1 MASMNSDLSSSDL
14 RRQAHMRRSPLT
26 FVREHWKAILLYL
39 GLTGLLV
46 YGLTNASE
54 VTLGILAFL
63 FQLLFAMTFMVVQ
76 FGALFYILGR
86 GRVYWVQPGETGVYF
101 TDYRGNDQ
109 VLEVARRVV
118 RLLQGAKAFKRMGG
132 EITRGVL
139 LEGPPGT
146 GKSYL
151 AQVIAN
157 EASIPFAYASAPGFQ
172 NMFMG
177 IGNLR
182 VRMLYGKA
190 RKLARKHGAAIIFI
204 DEIDAIGMAR
214 SGQTGGGMFAGGL
227 FGGGAGFGLLNELL
241 LQMDPPNFDNGWWA
255 RLLRTV
261 GLRKTR
267 AMPPIVL
274 TMGATNLASALDHAL
289 LRPGRFD
296 RKIHIDIPDLDGR
309 KDIIEYYLAK
319 VRHEDMPV
327 DRMANDTIQY
337 TPVAIKFVI
346 NEAVI
351 HAHFDGRDAI
361 SYDDFTRA
369 RENHEWGLREPIR
382 GLTDEDRRR
391 LAYHEAG
398 HAIAQVKI
406 KTWERL
412 TKVTIIRHGDAL
424 GLAAFKPVE
433 EKRVLIRE
441 ELLASI
447 QVSLASRAA
456 EELFLGSQTLG
467 VTSDFAGATHL
478 AFQMLS
484 FWGMDGS
491 FYSSLP
497 FGPAV
502 DATDPRMKRKIDQV
516 LEQEYRKVKALLSE
530 YSGAVH
536 ELAQELIAN
545 DEVDGQDV
553 EDMVERWDEQIA
565 EGARLKAL
573 PEGGVLV
580 SADAEPQPYSYGGNG
595 SNGSNG
601 RNGHSEESPSRDR
614 RRTRLRDRYGTR
626 GARET

>member
-1 MASMNSDLSSSDL
+1 MASMNSDLTSSDL
-14 RRQAHMRRSPLT
+14 RREAHMRRSPVT
-26 FVREHWKAILLYL
+26 FLREHWRGILIWLFL
-39 GLTGLLV
+39 SGGLIF
-46 YGLTNASE
+46 GLTNASE
-54 VTLGILAFL
+54 VTLGILAFVA
-63 FQLLFAMTFMVVQ
+63 QLLFAMTFMVVQ

-101 TDYRGNDQ
+101 SDYRGNDQ

-139 LEGPPGT
+139 LEGPPGS

-157 EASIPFAYASAPGFQ
+157 EANIPFGYASAPGFQ

-190 RKLARKHGAAIIFI
+190 RKLARRHGAAIIFI

-214 SGQTGGGMFAGGL
+214 SGQTGGGMGMMGGM
-227 FGGGAGFGLLNELL
+227 FGGGAGSGLLNELL
-241 LQMDPPNFDNGWWA
+241 LQMDPPNFDSGFFA
-255 RLLRTV
+255 RILRTV

-267 AMPPIVL
+267 AAPPIVL
-274 TMGATNLASALDHAL
+274 TMGATNLASVLDQAL

-296 RKIHIDIPDLDGR
+296 RKIHVDRPDLDGR

-327 DRMANDTIQY
+327 DRMANDTIEY
-337 TPVAIKFVI
+337 MPVAIKFVI
-346 NEAVI
+346 NEAII

-361 SYDDFTRA
+361 SYADFTRA

-382 GLTDEDRRR
+382 GLSDEDRRR

-398 HAIAQVKI
+398 HAIAQVKL
-406 KTWERL
+406 KPWERL

-424 GLAAFKPVE
+424 GLAAWKPVE
-433 EKRVLIRE
+433 EKRVLVRE
-441 ELLASI
+441 ELLAGI
-447 QVSLASRAA
+447 QVGLAARAA
-456 EELFLGSQTLG
+456 EELFLGTQSVG
-467 VTSDFAGATHL
+467 VTSDFANATST
-478 AFQMLS
+478 AFRMLS

-497 FGPAV
+497 FGVSV

-516 LEQEYRKVKALLSE
+516 LEQEYRKVKGLLSE
-530 YSGAVH
+530 YSGALH
-536 ELAQELIAN
+536 ELAQELIES

-553 EDMVERWDEQIA
+553 EDMVRRWDEQIA
-565 EGARLKAL
+565 EGEAVKAL
-573 PEGGVLV
+573 PGGGVLIG
-580 SADAEPQPYSYGGNG
+580 ADGEPQPYAYGGNGNG

-601 RNGHSEESPSRDR
+601 PSSAAPGRTGR
-614 RRTRLRDRYGTR
+614 RSKLRDRYR
-626 GARET
+626 SDRAPNS

>member
-1 MASMNSDLSSSDL
+1 MASMDSEV

-26 FVREHWKAILLYL
+26 FVRDHWRAILLYL

-54 VTLGILAFL
+54 ITLGILSFAFTL
-63 FQLLFAMTFMVVQ
+63 VYAMMFMVVQ
-76 FGALFYILGR
+76 FGFLFYILGR

-118 RLLQGAKAFKRMGG
+118 RLLQGAKSFKRMGG

-157 EASIPFAYASAPGFQ
+157 EAGIPFAYASAPGFQ

-190 RKLARKHGAAIIFI
+190 RKMARKHGAAIIFI

-214 SGQTGGGMFAGGL
+214 AGQTGGGMMMGGL

-241 LQMDPPNFDNGWWA
+241 LQMDPPNFDNGWFS
-255 RLLRTV
+255 RLLRTI

-296 RKIHIDIPDLDGR
+296 RKIHVDLPDLDGR

-327 DRMANDTIQY
+327 DRMANDTILY

-361 SYDDFTRA
+361 NYADFTRA
-369 RENHEWGLREPIR
+369 REDHEYGLREPIR
-382 GLTDEDRRR
+382 NMSQDERRR
-391 LAYHEAG
+391 IAYHEAG
-398 HAIAQVKI
+398 HAIAQVKLLPHHRI
-406 KTWERL
+406 A
-412 TKVTIIRHGDAL
+412 KVTIIRHGDAL
-424 GLAAFKPVE
+424 GFASAKPLE
-433 EKRVLIRE
+433 ERYTLVRE
-441 ELLASI
+441 EALAHI
-447 QVSLASRAA
+447 QISLASRAA
-456 EELFLGSQTLG
+456 EELFLGTRMSGVSGDLHHATQTAY
-467 VTSDFAGATHL
+467 F
-478 AFQMLS
+478 MLTQ
-484 FWGMDGS
+484 WGMDGGLFS
-491 FYSSLP
+491 YAPWGGGQL
-497 FGPAV
+497 
-502 DATDPRMKRKIDQV
+502 DPETKTRIEQV
-516 LEQEYRKVKALLSE
+516 LEQEFKKSKTLLTT
-530 YSGAVH
+530 YAGAVH
-536 ELAQELIAN
+536 EIAEGLLESDEL
-545 DEVDGQDV
+545 DGQDV
-553 EDMVERWDEQIA
+553 IDIIA
-565 EGARLKAL
+565 KHDDLLATGRGPRVL
-573 PEGGVLV
+573 PEYALMGAGGIGGP
-580 SADAEPQPYSYGGNG
+580 APQLIAPNGANG
-595 SNGSNG
+595 SNGSADPAEAEAAD
-601 RNGHSEESPSRDR
+601 SEEGRDP
-614 RRTRLRDRYGTR
+614 
-626 GARET
+626 A

>member
-1 MASMNSDLSSSDL
+1 MASMDSDL
-14 RRQAHMRRSPLT
+14 RRQAHLRRSPLT
-26 FVREHWKAILLYL
+26 FVREHWRAILLYL

-46 YGLTNASE
+46 FGLTNASE
-54 VTLGILAFL
+54 ITLGILSFAFTL
-63 FQLLFAMTFMVVQ
+63 VYAMMFMVVQ
-76 FGALFYILGR
+76 FGFLFYILGR
-86 GRVYWVQPGETGVYF
+86 GRVYWIQPGETGVYF
-101 TDYRGNDQ
+101 SDYRGNDQ

-118 RLLQGAKAFKRMGG
+118 RLLQGAMSFKRMGG
-132 EITRGVL
+132 EVTRGVL

-157 EASIPFAYASAPGFQ
+157 EAGIPFAYASAPGFQ

-214 SGQTGGGMFAGGL
+214 AGQTGGGMMMGGL

-241 LQMDPPNFDNGWWA
+241 LQMDPPNFDNGWFA
-255 RLLRTV
+255 RLLRTI
-261 GLRKTR
+261 GLRRTK
-267 AMPPIVL
+267 AVPPLVL

-296 RKIHIDIPDLDGR
+296 RKIHVDLPDLDGR

-327 DRMANDTIQY
+327 DRMANDTILY

-565 EGARLKAL
+565 EGNRLKAL

-580 SADAEPQPYSYGGNG
+580 GADADPRPYSHGGNG
-595 SNGSNG
+595 ANG
-601 RNGHSEESPSRDR
+601 RNGHSEDTPSRSR

-626 GARET
+626 GARDT

>member
-1 MASMNSDLSSSDL
+1 MASMNSDLASSDL

-26 FVREHWKAILLYL
+26 FLREHWRAILTYL
-39 GLTGLLV
+39 LLTSLLIF
-46 YGLTNASE
+46 GLTNASE
-54 VTLGILAFL
+54 LTLGILAFVA
-63 FQLLFAMTFMVVQ
+63 QLLFAMTFMVVQ

-118 RLLQGAKAFKRMGG
+118 RLLQGAKAFSRMGG

-190 RKLARKHGAAIIFI
+190 RKLARRHGAAIIFI

-214 SGQTGGGMFAGGL
+214 AGQTGGGMMAGGM

-241 LQMDPPNFDNGWWA
+241 LQMDPPNFDNGWIS

-296 RKIHIDIPDLDGR
+296 RKIHVDLPDLDGR

-319 VRHEDMPV
+319 VRHEDMPI
-327 DRMANDTIQY
+327 DRLANDTIQY

-398 HAIAQVKI
+398 HAVAQVKL
-406 KTWERL
+406 KNWERL

-424 GLAAFKPVE
+424 GLAAWKPVE

-516 LEQEYRKVKALLSE
+516 LEQEYRKVKGLLSE
-530 YSGAVH
+530 YSGAMH

-553 EDMVERWDEQIA
+553 EDMVQRWDEQIA
-565 EGARLKAL
+565 EGNRLKSL
-573 PEGGVLV
+573 PDGGVLV
-580 SADAEPQPYSYGGNG
+580 GANGEPQPYTYGGNG
-595 SNGSNG
+595 NGSNG
-601 RNGHSEESPSRDR
+601 RNGNSEDSPSRDER
-614 RRTRLRDRYGTR
+614 RRTRLRDRYRSSQTPDS
-626 GARET
+626 

>member
-1 MASMNSDLSSSDL
+1 MASMESDL

-26 FVREHWKAILLYL
+26 FLREHWRAILAYL
-39 GLTGLLV
+39 SLTGLLV
-46 YGLTNASE
+46 FGLTNASE
-54 VTLGILAFL
+54 ITLGILSFAFTL
-63 FQLLFAMTFMVVQ
+63 VYAMMFMVVQ
-76 FGALFYILGR
+76 FGFLFYILGR
-86 GRVYWVQPGETGVYF
+86 GRVYWIQPGETGVYF
-101 TDYRGNDQ
+101 SDYRGNDQ

-118 RLLQGAKAFKRMGG
+118 RLLQGAMSFKRMGG
-132 EITRGVL
+132 EVTRGVL

-157 EASIPFAYASAPGFQ
+157 EAGIPFAYASAPGFQ

-214 SGQTGGGMFAGGL
+214 AGQTGGGMMGGGGL

-241 LQMDPPNFDNGWWA
+241 LQMDPPNFDSGWLS

-261 GLRKTR
+261 GLRKTK
-267 AMPPIVL
+267 AVPPLVL

-296 RKIHIDIPDLDGR
+296 RKIHVDLPDLDGR

-327 DRMANDTIQY
+327 DRMANDTILY

-398 HAIAQVKI
+398 HAIAQVKL

-424 GLAAFKPVE
+424 GLMAFKPVE
-433 EKRVLIRE
+433 EKRILIRE

-497 FGPAV
+497 FGPMV
-502 DATDPRMKRKIDQV
+502 DAADPRMKRKIDQV
-516 LEQEYRKVKALLSE
+516 LEQEYRKVKGLLSE
-530 YSGAVH
+530 YSGAMH
-536 ELAQELIAN
+536 ELAQELIAH

-553 EDMVERWDEQIA
+553 EDMVHRWDEQIA
-565 EGARLKAL
+565 EGNRLKAL

-580 SADAEPQPYSYGGNG
+580 GSDAEPQPYTFGGNG
-595 SNGSNG
+595 NGSNG
-601 RNGHSEESPSRDR
+601 RNGEPSDSPSRPQR
-614 RRTRLRDRYGTR
+614 QTRLRDRYRNSGS
-626 GARET
+626 GDS

>member
-1 MASMNSDLSSSDL
+1 MASMDSDL
-14 RRQAHMRRSPLT
+14 RRQAHLRRSPLT
-26 FVREHWKAILLYL
+26 FVREHWRAILIYL
-39 GLTGLLV
+39 GLTGLLIF
-46 YGLTNASE
+46 GLTNASE
-54 VTLGILAFL
+54 ITLGILSFAFTL
-63 FQLLFAMTFMVVQ
+63 VYAMMFMVVQ
-76 FGALFYILGR
+76 FGFLFYILGR
-86 GRVYWVQPGETGVYF
+86 GRVYWIQPGETGVYF
-101 TDYRGNDQ
+101 SDYRGNDQ

-118 RLLQGAKAFKRMGG
+118 RLLQGAMSFRRMGG
-132 EITRGVL
+132 EVTRGVL

-157 EASIPFAYASAPGFQ
+157 EAGIPFAYASAPGFQ

-214 SGQTGGGMFAGGL
+214 SGQTGGGMMMGGL

-241 LQMDPPNFDNGWWA
+241 LQMDPPNFDNGWFA
-255 RLLRTV
+255 RLLRTI
-261 GLRKTR
+261 GLRRTR
-267 AMPPIVL
+267 AVPPLVL

-296 RKIHIDIPDLDGR
+296 RKIHVDLPDLDGR

-391 LAYHEAG
+391 IAYHEAG
-398 HAIAQVKI
+398 HAIAQVKL
-406 KTWERL
+406 KEWERL

-424 GLAAFKPVE
+424 GLAAWKPVE

-478 AFQMLS
+478 VFQMLS

-553 EDMVERWDEQIA
+553 EDMVQRWDEQIA
-565 EGARLKAL
+565 EGNRLKAL

-580 SADAEPQPYSYGGNG
+580 GSDAEPQPYAYGGNG
-595 SNGSNG
+595 SDGSNG
-601 RNGHSEESPSRDR
+601 RNGHSEDTPSRSR
-614 RRTRLRDRYGTR
+614 RGTRLRDRYGTR
-626 GARET
+626 GARDT

>member
-1 MASMNSDLSSSDL
+1 MASTDSDL

-26 FVREHWKAILLYL
+26 FVREHWRAILLYL
-39 GLTGLLV
+39 GITSLLI

-54 VTLGILAFL
+54 LTLGILGFVA
-63 FQLLFAMTFMVVQ
+63 QLLFAMMFMVVQ
-76 FGALFYILGR
+76 FGALFYLLGR

-190 RKLARKHGAAIIFI
+190 RKMARKHGAAIIFI

-214 SGQTGGGMFAGGL
+214 SGQTGGGMMAGGL

-241 LQMDPPNFDNGWWA
+241 LQMDPPNFDNGWVS
-255 RLLRTV
+255 RLLRTI

-296 RKIHIDIPDLDGR
+296 RKIHVDLPDLDGR

-327 DRMANDTIQY
+327 DRMANDTILY

-398 HAIAQVKI
+398 HAIAQVKL
-406 KTWERL
+406 KNWERL

-424 GLAAFKPVE
+424 GLAAWKPVE

-497 FGPAV
+497 FGPMV
-502 DATDPRMKRKIDQV
+502 DANDPRMKRKIDQV
-516 LEQEYRKVKALLSE
+516 LEQEYRKVKGLLSE

-553 EDMVERWDEQIA
+553 EDMVHRWDEQIA
-565 EGARLKAL
+565 EGNRLKSL
-573 PEGGVLV
+573 PDGGVLV
-580 SADAEPQPYSYGGNG
+580 GADAEPQPYSYGGNG
-595 SNGSNG
+595 SNGH
-601 RNGHSEESPSRDR
+601 NGHSDEAPDRSR
-614 RRTRLRDRYGTR
+614 RRTSLRDRYR
-626 GARET
+626 SREARDT

>member
-1 MASMNSDLSSSDL
+1 MASMDSEV

-26 FVREHWKAILLYL
+26 FVRDHWRAILLYL

-54 VTLGILAFL
+54 ITLGILSFAFTL
-63 FQLLFAMTFMVVQ
+63 VYAMMFMVVQ
-76 FGALFYILGR
+76 FGFLFYILGR

-118 RLLQGAKAFKRMGG
+118 RLLQGAKSFKRMGG

-157 EASIPFAYASAPGFQ
+157 EAGIPFAYASAPGFQ

-190 RKLARKHGAAIIFI
+190 RKMARKHGAAIIFI

-214 SGQTGGGMFAGGL
+214 AGQTGGGMMMGGL

-241 LQMDPPNFDNGWWA
+241 LQMDPPNFDNGWFS
-255 RLLRTV
+255 RLLRTI

-296 RKIHIDIPDLDGR
+296 RKIHVDLPDLDGR

-327 DRMANDTIQY
+327 DRMANDTILY

-398 HAIAQVKI
+398 HAIAQVKL
-406 KTWERL
+406 KEWERL
-412 TKVTIIRHGDAL
+412 TKVTIVRHGDAL
-424 GLAAFKPVE
+424 GLAAWKPVE

-497 FGPAV
+497 FGPMV
-502 DATDPRMKRKIDQV
+502 DANDPRMKRKIDQV
-516 LEQEYRKVKALLSE
+516 LEQEYRKVKGLLSE

-536 ELAQELIAN
+536 ELAQELIEN

-553 EDMVERWDEQIA
+553 EDMVKRWDEKIA
-565 EGARLKAL
+565 EGKSLKAL

-580 SADAEPQPYSYGGNG
+580 GVDAEPQPYAYGGNG
-595 SNGSNG
+595 SGNGANG
-601 RNGHSEESPSRDR
+601 RNGHSDESPGRAR
-614 RRTRLRDRYGTR
+614 RRSRLRDRYKSR
-626 GARET
+626 GADDS

>member
-1 MASMNSDLSSSDL
+1 MASTDSEL

-26 FVREHWKAILLYL
+26 FVREHWRGILLYL
-39 GLTGLLV
+39 IFTAILLF
-46 YGLTNASE
+46 GLTNATQL
-54 VTLGILAFL
+54 TLGILQVLA
-63 FQLLFAMTFMVVQ
+63 QLLFAMMFMIVQ
-76 FGALFYILGR
+76 FGALFYLLGR

-118 RLLQGAKAFKRMGG
+118 RLLEGAKAFKQMGG

-157 EASIPFAYASAPGFQ
+157 EAGVPFAYASAPGFQ

-190 RKLARKHGAAIIFI
+190 RKLAKRHGAAIVFI

-214 SGQTGGGMFAGGL
+214 SGQTGGGMMAGGL
-227 FGGGAGFGLLNELL
+227 FGGGAGMGLLNELL

-255 RLLRTV
+255 RTLRTL
-261 GLRKTR
+261 GLRRTR
-267 AMPPIVL
+267 ATPPIVL
-274 TMGATNLASALDHAL
+274 TLGATNLASALDLAL

-296 RKIHIDIPDLDGR
+296 RKIHIDKPDREGR
-309 KDIIEYYLAK
+309 KDILEYYLAK
-319 VRHEDMPV
+319 VRHESMPL
-327 DRMANDTIQY
+327 DRMSNDTIDY

-361 SYDDFTRA
+361 AYADFTQA

-382 GLTDEDRRR
+382 GLSDEDRRR

-398 HAIAQVKI
+398 HTIAIVKLMA
-406 KTWERL
+406 WASL
-412 TKVTIIRHGDAL
+412 VKVTIIRHGDFL
-424 GLAAFKPVE
+424 GAAAWRPTA
-433 EKRVLIRE
+433 EKYVWSRE
-441 ELLASI
+441 ENLAYI
-447 QVSLASRAA
+447 QVCLASRAA
-456 EELFLGSQTLG
+456 EELYLGTQTGG
-467 VTSDFAGATHL
+467 VTSDFAMATEK
-478 AFQMLS
+478 AFLMLN

-491 FYSSLP
+491 FYSTQP
-497 FGPAV
+497 FGTHV
-502 DATDPRMKRKIDQV
+502 GATDPNMRRRIDQM
-516 LEQEYRKVKALLSE
+516 LDQEYRKVKALLSE

-536 ELAQELIAN
+536 ELAQDLMEH

-553 EDMVERWDEQIA
+553 EAMVRRWDELIA
-565 EGARLKAL
+565 EGKAPKAL
-573 PEGGVLV
+573 PEDAGVV
-580 SADAEPQPYSYGGNG
+580 VTPDADPQPYVFGGNG
-595 SNGSNG
+595 SAPPNGPSSPTD
-601 RNGHSEESPSRDR
+601 HSSEESDDR
-614 RRTRLRDRYGTR
+614 
-626 GARET
+626 

>member
-1 MASMNSDLSSSDL
+1 MASMDSDL
-14 RRQAHMRRSPLT
+14 RRQAHLRRSPIT
-26 FVREHWKAILLYL
+26 FVREHWRAILLYL

-46 YGLTNASE
+46 FGLTNASE
-54 VTLGILAFL
+54 ITLGILSFAFTL
-63 FQLLFAMTFMVVQ
+63 VYAMMFMVVQ
-76 FGALFYILGR
+76 FGFLFYILGR
-86 GRVYWVQPGETGVYF
+86 GRVYWIQPGETGVYF
-101 TDYRGNDQ
+101 SDYRGNDQ

-118 RLLQGAKAFKRMGG
+118 RLLQGAMSFKRMGG
-132 EITRGVL
+132 EVTRGVL

-157 EASIPFAYASAPGFQ
+157 EAGIPFAYASAPGFQ

-214 SGQTGGGMFAGGL
+214 AGQTGGGMMMGGL

-241 LQMDPPNFDNGWWA
+241 LQMDPPNFDNGWFA
-255 RLLRTV
+255 RLLRTI
-261 GLRKTR
+261 GLRRTK
-267 AMPPIVL
+267 AMPPLVL

-296 RKIHIDIPDLDGR
+296 RKIHVDLPDLDGR

-327 DRMANDTIQY
+327 DRMANDTILY

-382 GLTDEDRRR
+382 GLTEEDRRR

-398 HAIAQVKI
+398 HAIAQVKL
-406 KTWERL
+406 KDWERL

-424 GLAAFKPVE
+424 GLAAWKPVE

-497 FGPAV
+497 FGPMV
-502 DATDPRMKRKIDQV
+502 DANDPRMKRKIDQV

-565 EGARLKAL
+565 EGNRLKAL

-580 SADAEPQPYSYGGNG
+580 GADTEPQPYIHGG
-595 SNGSNG
+595 NGSNG
-601 RNGHSEESPSRDR
+601 RNGHSDDTPGRSR

-626 GARET
+626 GARDT

>member
-1 MASMNSDLSSSDL
+1 MASMDSDV

-26 FVREHWKAILLYL
+26 FVREHWRAILLYL

-46 YGLTNASE
+46 FGLTNASE
-54 VTLGILAFL
+54 ITLGILSFAFTL
-63 FQLLFAMTFMVVQ
+63 VYAMMFMVVQ
-76 FGALFYILGR
+76 FGFLFYILGR
-86 GRVYWVQPGETGVYF
+86 GRVYWIQPGETGVYF
-101 TDYRGNDQ
+101 SDYRGNDQ

-118 RLLQGAKAFKRMGG
+118 RLLQGAMSFRRMGG
-132 EITRGVL
+132 EVTRGVL

-157 EASIPFAYASAPGFQ
+157 EAGIPFAYASAPGFQ

-214 SGQTGGGMFAGGL
+214 SGQTGGGMMMGGL

-241 LQMDPPNFDNGWWA
+241 LQMDPPNFDNGWFA
-255 RLLRTV
+255 RLLRTI
-261 GLRKTR
+261 GLRRTK
-267 AMPPIVL
+267 AVPPLVL

-296 RKIHIDIPDLDGR
+296 RKIHVDLPDLDGR

-327 DRMANDTIQY
+327 DRMANDTILY

-398 HAIAQVKI
+398 HAIAQVKL
-406 KTWERL
+406 KEWERL

-424 GLAAFKPVE
+424 GLAAWKPVE

-497 FGPAV
+497 FGPMV
-502 DATDPRMKRKIDQV
+502 DANDPRMKRKIDQV
-516 LEQEYRKVKALLSE
+516 LEQEYRKVKGLLSE

-553 EDMVERWDEQIA
+553 EDMVKRWDEKIA
-565 EGARLKAL
+565 EGKSLKAL

-580 SADAEPQPYSYGGNG
+580 GVDAEPQPYAYGGNG
-595 SNGSNG
+595 SGNGANG
-601 RNGHSEESPSRDR
+601 RSGHSDESPGRAR
-614 RRTRLRDRYGTR
+614 RRTRLRDRYQSR
-626 GARET
+626 GAKDS

>member
-1 MASMNSDLSSSDL
+1 MASTDSEL

-26 FVREHWKAILLYL
+26 FVREHWRGILLYL
-39 GLTGLLV
+39 IFTAILLF
-46 YGLTNASE
+46 GLTNATQL
-54 VTLGILAFL
+54 TLGILQVFA
-63 FQLLFAMTFMVVQ
+63 QLLFAMMFMIVQ
-76 FGALFYILGR
+76 FGALFYLLGR

-118 RLLQGAKAFKRMGG
+118 RLLEGAKAFKQMGG

-157 EASIPFAYASAPGFQ
+157 EAGVPFAYASAPGFQ

-190 RKLARKHGAAIIFI
+190 RKLAKRHGAAIVFI

-214 SGQTGGGMFAGGL
+214 SGQTGGSMMMGGGL
-227 FGGGAGFGLLNELL
+227 FGGGAGMGLLNELL

-255 RLLRTV
+255 RTLRTL
-261 GLRKTR
+261 GLRRTR
-267 AMPPIVL
+267 ANPPIVL
-274 TMGATNLASALDHAL
+274 TLGATNLSSALDLAL

-296 RKIHIDIPDLDGR
+296 RKIHIDKPDREGR
-309 KDIIEYYLAK
+309 KDILEYYLAK
-319 VRHEDMPV
+319 VRHEDMPL
-327 DRMANDTIQY
+327 DRMSNDTIEY

-361 SYDDFTRA
+361 AYEDFTRA

-382 GLTDEDRRR
+382 GLSDEDRRR

-398 HAIAQVKI
+398 HAIAQVKL
-406 KTWERL
+406 KSWERL
-412 TKVTIIRHGDAL
+412 MKVTIIRHGDAY
-424 GLAAFKPVE
+424 GLAAWKPVE
-433 EKRVLIRE
+433 EKHILVRE
-441 ELLASI
+441 EKLAGI
-447 QVSLASRAA
+447 QVSLAARAA
-456 EELFLGSQTLG
+456 EELFLGTQTIG
-467 VTSDFAGATHL
+467 VTSDFANATHT

-484 FWGMDGS
+484 YWGMDGS
-491 FYSSLP
+491 FYSTLP
-497 FGPAV
+497 FGASV
-502 DATDPRMKRKIDQV
+502 SATDPRMKRKIDQL
-516 LEQEYRKVKALLSE
+516 LEQEYRKVKTLLSE

-536 ELAQELIAN
+536 ELAQALTDH

-553 EDMVERWDEQIA
+553 EDMVKRWDELIA
-565 EGARLKAL
+565 EGKAPKAL
-573 PEGGVLV
+573 PEDAGVV
-580 SADAEPQPYSYGGNG
+580 VTTDADPQPYVFGGNG
-595 SNGSNG
+595 SASPNG
-601 RNGHSEESPSRDR
+601 RSNSTAHPSEEAEDR
-614 RRTRLRDRYGTR
+614 
-626 GARET
+626 

>member
-1 MASMNSDLSSSDL
+1 MASMESDL
-14 RRQAHMRRSPLT
+14 RRQAHMRRSPIT
-26 FVREHWKAILLYL
+26 FVREHWRAILLYL

-46 YGLTNASE
+46 FGLTNASE
-54 VTLGILAFL
+54 ITLGILSFAFTL
-63 FQLLFAMTFMVVQ
+63 VYAMMFMVVQ
-76 FGALFYILGR
+76 FGFLFYILGR
-86 GRVYWVQPGETGVYF
+86 GRVYWIQPGETGVYF
-101 TDYRGNDQ
+101 SDYRGNDQ

-118 RLLQGAKAFKRMGG
+118 RLLQGAMSFKRMGG
-132 EITRGVL
+132 EVTRGVL

-157 EASIPFAYASAPGFQ
+157 EAGIPFAYASAPGFQ

-214 SGQTGGGMFAGGL
+214 AGQTGGGMMMGGL

-241 LQMDPPNFDNGWWA
+241 LQMDPPNFDNGWFA
-255 RLLRTV
+255 RLLRTI
-261 GLRKTR
+261 GLRRTK
-267 AMPPIVL
+267 AMPPLVL

-296 RKIHIDIPDLDGR
+296 RKIHVDLPDLDGR

-327 DRMANDTIQY
+327 DRMANDTILY

-382 GLTDEDRRR
+382 GLTEEDRRR

-398 HAIAQVKI
+398 HAIAQVKL
-406 KTWERL
+406 KDWERL

-424 GLAAFKPVE
+424 GLAAWKPVE

-497 FGPAV
+497 FGPMV
-502 DATDPRMKRKIDQV
+502 DANDPRMKRKIDQV
-516 LEQEYRKVKALLSE
+516 LEQEYRKVKGLLSE

-553 EDMVERWDEQIA
+553 EDMVQRWDEQIA
-565 EGARLKAL
+565 EGNRLKAL

-580 SADAEPQPYSYGGNG
+580 GADAEPQPYSYGGNG
-595 SNGSNG
+595 NGSDG
-601 RNGHSEESPSRDR
+601 RNGHSEERPSRSR
-614 RRTRLRDRYGTR
+614 RGTRLRDRYGTR
-626 GARET
+626 GARDT

>member
-1 MASMNSDLSSSDL
+1 MASMDSEL
-14 RRQAHMRRSPLT
+14 RREAHMRRSPLT
-26 FVREHWKAILLYL
+26 FLREHWR
-39 GLTGLLV
+39 GLLTYV
-46 YGLTNASE
+46 LLTSLLIYGLTNASE
-54 VTLGILAFL
+54 LTLGILGFVA
-63 FQLLFAMTFMVVQ
+63 QLMFAMMFMVVQ
-76 FGALFYILGR
+76 FGALFYLLGR

-157 EASIPFAYASAPGFQ
+157 EANIPFAYASAPGFQ

-214 SGQTGGGMFAGGL
+214 AGQTGGGMMMGGML
-227 FGGGAGFGLLNELL
+227 GGGAGAGLLNELL
-241 LQMDPPNFDNGWWA
+241 LQMDPPNFDSGFFT

-261 GLRKTR
+261 GLRKAR

-274 TMGATNLASALDHAL
+274 TLGATNLASALDHAL

-296 RKIHIDIPDLDGR
+296 RKIHVDLPDLDGR

-327 DRMANDTIQY
+327 DRMANDTILY

-351 HAHFDGRDAI
+351 HAHFDARDAI
-361 SYDDFTRA
+361 SYGDFTQA

-398 HAIAQVKI
+398 HAIAQVKL

-447 QVSLASRAA
+447 QVSLGSRAA

-516 LEQEYRKVKALLSE
+516 LEQEYRKVKGLLSE

-536 ELAQELIAN
+536 EVAQELITN

-553 EDMVERWDEQIA
+553 EDMVQRWDAQIA
-565 EGARLKAL
+565 EGKVLKAL

-580 SADAEPQPYSYGGNG
+580 GADAEPRPYTVGGNG
-595 SNGSNG
+595 DGSNG
-601 RNGHSEESPSRDR
+601 HNGHAADSSAQPKRQ
-614 RRTRLRDRYGTR
+614 TRLRDRYRSGE
-626 GARET
+626 APDS

>member
-1 MASMNSDLSSSDL
+1 MASMDSDL
-14 RRQAHMRRSPLT
+14 RRQAHMRRNPLT
-26 FVREHWKAILLYL
+26 FVREHWRAILVYL
-39 GLTGLLV
+39 SITGVLI

-54 VTLGILAFL
+54 LTLGILGFVA
-63 FQLLFAMTFMVVQ
+63 QLLFAMLFMVVQ
-76 FGALFYILGR
+76 FGALFYLLGR

-172 NMFMG
+172 NMFLG

-214 SGQTGGGMFAGGL
+214 SGQTGGGMFAGGM

-241 LQMDPPNFDNGWWA
+241 LQMDPPNFDNGWIS
-255 RLLRTV
+255 RLLRTL

-296 RKIHIDIPDLDGR
+296 RKIHVDLPDLDGR

-327 DRMANDTIQY
+327 DRMANDTILY

-398 HAIAQVKI
+398 HAIAQVKL
-406 KTWERL
+406 KEWERL

-424 GLAAFKPVE
+424 GLAAWKPVE

-497 FGPAV
+497 FGPMV
-502 DATDPRMKRKIDQV
+502 DANDPRMKRKIDQV
-516 LEQEYRKVKALLSE
+516 LEQEYRKVKGLLSE

-553 EDMVERWDEQIA
+553 EDMVERWNEKIT
-565 EGARLKAL
+565 EGKSLKAL

-580 SADAEPQPYSYGGNG
+580 GVDAEPQPYAYGGNG
-595 SNGSNG
+595 SGNGANG
-601 RNGHSEESPSRDR
+601 QNGHSENSPGRAR
-614 RRTRLRDRYGTR
+614 RRSRLRDRYKSR
-626 GARET
+626 SAEDS

>member
-1 MASMNSDLSSSDL
+1 MASTDSDL

-26 FVREHWKAILLYL
+26 FVREHWRAILLYL

-46 YGLTNASE
+46 FGLTNASE
-54 VTLGILAFL
+54 ITLGILSFAFTL
-63 FQLLFAMTFMVVQ
+63 VYAMMFMVVQ
-76 FGALFYILGR
+76 FGFLFYILGR
-86 GRVYWVQPGETGVYF
+86 GRVYWIQPGETGVYF
-101 TDYRGNDQ
+101 SDYRGNDQ

-118 RLLQGAKAFKRMGG
+118 RLLQGAMSFKRMGG
-132 EITRGVL
+132 EVTRGVL

-157 EASIPFAYASAPGFQ
+157 EAGIPFAYASAPGFQ

-214 SGQTGGGMFAGGL
+214 SGQTGGGMMMGGGL

-241 LQMDPPNFDNGWWA
+241 LQMDPPNFDNGWLS
-255 RLLRTV
+255 RLLRTI
-261 GLRKTR
+261 GLRKTK
-267 AMPPIVL
+267 AVPPLVL

-296 RKIHIDIPDLDGR
+296 RKIHVDLPDLDGR

-351 HAHFDGRDAI
+351 QAHFDGRDAI
-361 SYDDFTRA
+361 SYDDFTQA

-398 HAIAQVKI
+398 HAIAQVKL
-406 KTWERL
+406 KNWERL

-424 GLAAFKPVE
+424 GLAAWKPVE

-497 FGPAV
+497 FGPMV
-502 DATDPRMKRKIDQV
+502 DANDPRMKRKIDQV
-516 LEQEYRKVKALLSE
+516 LEQEYRKVKGLLSE

-553 EDMVERWDEQIA
+553 EDMVHRWDEQIA
-565 EGARLKAL
+565 EGNRLKSL
-573 PEGGVLV
+573 PDGGVLV
-580 SADAEPQPYSYGGNG
+580 GADAEPQPYSYGGNG
-595 SNGSNG
+595 SNGSDG
-601 RNGHSEESPSRDR
+601 RNGHPEDPPSRSR
-614 RRTRLRDRYGTR
+614 RGTRLRDRYGTR
-626 GARET
+626 GARDT

>member
-1 MASMNSDLSSSDL
+1 MASMDSDL

-26 FVREHWKAILLYL
+26 FLREHWRAILVYVL
-39 GLTGLLV
+39 LTSLLI

-54 VTLGILAFL
+54 LTLGILAFVA
-63 FQLLFAMTFMVVQ
+63 QLLFAMLFMVVQ
-76 FGALFYILGR
+76 FGALFYLLGR

-118 RLLQGAKAFKRMGG
+118 RLLQGAKSFKRMGG

-157 EASIPFAYASAPGFQ
+157 EANIPFAYASAPGFQ
-172 NMFMG
+172 NMFLG

-214 SGQTGGGMFAGGL
+214 SGQTGGGMFGGGL

-241 LQMDPPNFDNGWWA
+241 LQMDPPNFDNGWFA
-255 RLLRTV
+255 RLLRTL

-267 AMPPIVL
+267 ALPPIVL

-296 RKIHIDIPDLDGR
+296 RKIHVDLPDLDGR

-382 GLTDEDRRR
+382 GLTEEDRRR
-391 LAYHEAG
+391 IAYHEAG
-398 HAIAQVKI
+398 HAIAQVKL
-406 KTWERL
+406 KRWERL

-424 GLAAFKPVE
+424 GLAAWKPVE

-516 LEQEYRKVKALLSE
+516 LEQEYRKVKGLLSE

-553 EDMVERWDEQIA
+553 EDMVQRWDEQIA
-565 EGARLKAL
+565 EGKRLKAL

-580 SADAEPQPYSYGGNG
+580 GADTEPQPYAYGGNG
-595 SNGSNG
+595 SNGQ
-601 RNGHSEESPSRDR
+601 NGHSEQKAGRPGQ
-614 RRTRLRDRYGTR
+614 RTRLRDRYVSGE
-626 GARET
+626 ARDT

>member
-1 MASMNSDLSSSDL
+1 MASTDSDL
-14 RRQAHMRRSPLT
+14 RRQAHMRRNPLT
-26 FVREHWKAILLYL
+26 FVREHWRAILLYL

-46 YGLTNASE
+46 FGLTNASE
-54 VTLGILAFL
+54 ITLGILSFAFTL
-63 FQLLFAMTFMVVQ
+63 VYAMMFMVVQ
-76 FGALFYILGR
+76 FGFLFYILGR
-86 GRVYWVQPGETGVYF
+86 GRVYWIQPGETGVYF
-101 TDYRGNDQ
+101 SDYRGNDQ

-118 RLLQGAKAFKRMGG
+118 RLLQGAMSFKRMGG
-132 EITRGVL
+132 EVTRGVL

-157 EASIPFAYASAPGFQ
+157 EAGIPFAYASAPGFQ

-214 SGQTGGGMFAGGL
+214 SGQTGGGMMMGGGL

-241 LQMDPPNFDNGWWA
+241 LQMDPPNFDNGWLS
-255 RLLRTV
+255 RLLRTI
-261 GLRKTR
+261 GLRKTK
-267 AMPPIVL
+267 AVPPLVL

-296 RKIHIDIPDLDGR
+296 RKIHVDLPDLDGR

-351 HAHFDGRDAI
+351 QAHFDGRDAI
-361 SYDDFTRA
+361 SYDDFTQA

-398 HAIAQVKI
+398 HAIAQVKL
-406 KTWERL
+406 KNWERL

-424 GLAAFKPVE
+424 GLAAWKPVE

-497 FGPAV
+497 FGPMV
-502 DATDPRMKRKIDQV
+502 DANDPRMKRKIDQV
-516 LEQEYRKVKALLSE
+516 LEQEYRKVKGLLSE

-553 EDMVERWDEQIA
+553 EDMVHRWDEQIA
-565 EGARLKAL
+565 EGNRLKSL
-573 PEGGVLV
+573 PDGGVLV
-580 SADAEPQPYSYGGNG
+580 GADAEPQPYSYGGNG

-601 RNGHSEESPSRDR
+601 SNGRNDHSEDPPSRSR
-614 RRTRLRDRYGTR
+614 RGTRLRDRYGTR
-626 GARET
+626 GARDT

>member
-1 MASMNSDLSSSDL
+1 MASMNSDLTSSDL

-26 FVREHWKAILLYL
+26 FVREHWRAILLYL
-39 GLTGLLV
+39 SLTSLLV

-63 FQLLFAMTFMVVQ
+63 FQLLFAMLFMVVQ
-76 FGALFYILGR
+76 FGALFYLLGR

-118 RLLQGAKAFKRMGG
+118 RLLQGAKSFKRMGG

-172 NMFMG
+172 NMFLG

-214 SGQTGGGMFAGGL
+214 SGQTGGGMFAGGM

-241 LQMDPPNFDNGWWA
+241 LQMDPPNFDNGWFS
-255 RLLRTV
+255 RLLRTI

-296 RKIHIDIPDLDGR
+296 RKIHVDLPDLDGR

-516 LEQEYRKVKALLSE
+516 LEQEYRKVKGLLSE

-553 EDMVERWDEQIA
+553 EDMVQRWDEQIA
-565 EGARLKAL
+565 EGKSLKAL

-580 SADAEPQPYSYGGNG
+580 GADAEPQPYDFGGNG
-595 SNGSNG
+595 NGSNG
-601 RNGHSEESPSRDR
+601 RNGHSDEEPDR
-614 RRTRLRDRYGTR
+614 ARPRTRLRDRYRSR

>member
-1 MASMNSDLSSSDL
+1 MASMDSEV

-26 FVREHWKAILLYL
+26 FVRDHWRAILLYL

-54 VTLGILAFL
+54 ITLGILSFAFTL
-63 FQLLFAMTFMVVQ
+63 VYAMMFMVVQ
-76 FGALFYILGR
+76 FGFLFYILGR

-118 RLLQGAKAFKRMGG
+118 RLLQGAKSFKRMGG

-157 EASIPFAYASAPGFQ
+157 EAGIPFAYASAPGFQ

-190 RKLARKHGAAIIFI
+190 RKMARKHGAAIIFI

-214 SGQTGGGMFAGGL
+214 AGQTGGGMMMGGL

-241 LQMDPPNFDNGWWA
+241 LQMDPPNFDNGWFS
-255 RLLRTV
+255 RLLRTI

-296 RKIHIDIPDLDGR
+296 RKIHVDLPDLDGR

-327 DRMANDTIQY
+327 DRMANDTILY

-398 HAIAQVKI
+398 HAIAQVKL
-406 KTWERL
+406 KEWERL
-412 TKVTIIRHGDAL
+412 TKVTIVRHGDAL
-424 GLAAFKPVE
+424 GLAAWKPVE

-497 FGPAV
+497 FGPMV
-502 DATDPRMKRKIDQV
+502 DANDPRMKRKIDQV
-516 LEQEYRKVKALLSE
+516 LEQEYRKVKGLLSE

-536 ELAQELIAN
+536 ELAQELIEN

-553 EDMVERWDEQIA
+553 EDMVKRWDEKIA
-565 EGARLKAL
+565 EGKSLKAL

-580 SADAEPQPYSYGGNG
+580 GVDAEPQPYAYGGNG
-595 SNGSNG
+595 SGNGANG
-601 RNGHSEESPSRDR
+601 RNGHSDDSPGRAR
-614 RRTRLRDRYGTR
+614 RRSRLRDRYKPR
-626 GARET
+626 GAEDS